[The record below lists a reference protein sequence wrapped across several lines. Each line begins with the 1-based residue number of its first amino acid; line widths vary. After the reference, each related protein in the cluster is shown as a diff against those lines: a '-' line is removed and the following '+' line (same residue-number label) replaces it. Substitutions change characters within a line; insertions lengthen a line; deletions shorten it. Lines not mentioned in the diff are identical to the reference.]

1 MKLTYSHKYIKNI
14 STCGMIHT
22 ENLLNAGK
30 RPQDSDRARK
40 SSQNR
45 VEQKKIEKREKMRK
59 EQDGTCTPMRELERR
74 KALASWEVPPTVR
87 TAGTDQQL

>member
-1 MKLTYSHKYIKNI
+1 M
-14 STCGMIHT
+14 
-22 ENLLNAGK
+22 NAGK

-45 VEQKKIEKREKMRK
+45 VEQKKKEKEKMRK

-74 KALASWEVPPTVR
+74 KALSSWEVPPTVR

>member
-1 MKLTYSHKYIKNI
+1 M
-14 STCGMIHT
+14 
-22 ENLLNAGK
+22 NAGK

-45 VEQKKIEKREKMRK
+45 VEQKKIEKEKMRK

-74 KALASWEVPPTVR
+74 KALSSWEVPPTVR